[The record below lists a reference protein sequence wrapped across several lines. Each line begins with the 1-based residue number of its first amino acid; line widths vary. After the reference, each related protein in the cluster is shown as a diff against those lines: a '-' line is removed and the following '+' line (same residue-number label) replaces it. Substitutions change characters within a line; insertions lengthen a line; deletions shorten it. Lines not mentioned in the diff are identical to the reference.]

1 MSIDKREA
9 KRNRVL
15 AILSKYE
22 DLKKEALSTGGQ
34 FKPPS
39 KEQLRKEADVNKN
52 YWAESAEDDIKK
64 RVEELTNRD
73 NYIKSKAEEK
83 AESIV
88 ENNAKLQQMY
98 DALVVKIEELIVERN
113 DHIREIDELR
123 KIVDR
128 YTKIIRDQSIK
139 EEKKSEANVTPLQVI
154 EGDKDDE

>member
-128 YTKIIRDQSIK
+128 YTKIIRDHSIK
-139 EEKKSEANVTPLQVI
+139 EEKKSEANVTPFQTI
-154 EGDKDDE
+154 KGGKDDE

>member
-15 AILSKYE
+15 AILAKYE
-22 DLKKEALSTGGQ
+22 QLRKEALSSGSQ

-88 ENNAKLQQMY
+88 ENNAKLQEMY
-98 DALVVKIEELIVERN
+98 DALVVRIEELIVERN
-113 DHIREIDELR
+113 DYIREIDELR
-123 KIVDR
+123 KSVDR
-128 YTKIIRDQSIK
+128 LTKIIRDHSIK
-139 EEKKSEANVTPLQVI
+139 EEKKSEANVTPFQTI
-154 EGDKDDE
+154 KGGKDDE

>member
-88 ENNAKLQQMY
+88 ENNAKLQEMY
-98 DALVVKIEELIVERN
+98 DALVVKIEELLVERN
-113 DHIREIDELR
+113 DLKREIDELR

-128 YTKIIRDQSIK
+128 YTKIIRDHSIK
-139 EEKKSEANVTPLQVI
+139 EEKKSEANVTPFQVI
-154 EGDKDDE
+154 EGDKDNE